1 MSRPVAA
8 PCWDRSIPAR
18 TEFCADPDGFQTTW
32 LRSCASRH
40 QRRPN
45 FRAESRSCCL
55 PHARRDRTS
64 PHYWRTPYAGIGTPR
79 PRAAARVFCA
89 SMADGFH
96 NHPPLGLARGPLA
109 AHPATPAVNWFC
121 SRNDRRISRACCPP
135 IGATAERTSGSARPR
150 KTGSRRG
157 GASRT
162 WWRPRPQSASSASS
176 RCWRRSTLRPSSAGS
191 TG

>member
-1 MSRPVAA
+1 MALRQADVSSSCCAVLGSGRPGKDRVLRRPGWVPDHLVAWLCLAA
-8 PCWDRSIPAR
+8 PEAPQFSRRISIMLSS
-18 TEFCADPDGFQTTW
+18 TCATGSHLAAFIG
-32 LRSCASRH
+32 RH
-40 QRRPN
+40 P
-45 FRAESRSCCL
+45 F
-55 PHARRDRTS
+55 
-64 PHYWRTPYAGIGTPR
+64 AGIGTPR
-79 PRAAARVFCA
+79 PRAAAPRVLRLT
-89 SMADGFH
+89 
-96 NHPPLGLARGPLA
+96 PRLGARTSGISSGPLRQSIGSA
-109 AHPATPAVNWFC
+109 